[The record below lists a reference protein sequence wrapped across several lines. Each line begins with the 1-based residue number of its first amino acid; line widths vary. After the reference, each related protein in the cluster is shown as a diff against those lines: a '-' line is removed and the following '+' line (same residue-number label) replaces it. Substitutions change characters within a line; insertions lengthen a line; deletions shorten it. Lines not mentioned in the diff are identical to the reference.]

1 MGSVPNAAA
10 TADASHPVKQGLV
23 QALGVFVDTMFVC
36 TASAMIVLLSPDWHG
51 AQLTGIE
58 LTQHVLT
65 GQLGAWTNTFMTVIV
80 LFFAFSSIIGN
91 YFYGEVNMDFI
102 SRRPI
107 ASWIFRGCVLV
118 MVYFG
123 SVASLNIVWNLADL
137 FMALMAMLNLAAIA
151 LLGRYAFAAMKDYF
165 KQRSEGVE
173 NPEFDPSVLPATRG
187 IDCWPRK
194 KDEEVN

>member
-1 MGSVPNAAA
+1 
-10 TADASHPVKQGLV
+10 
-23 QALGVFVDTMFVC
+23 
-36 TASAMIVLLSPDWHG
+36 
-51 AQLTGIE
+51 
-58 LTQHVLT
+58 
-65 GQLGAWTNTFMTVIV
+65 MTVIV

-165 KQRSEGVE
+165 KQRSEGGE
-173 NPEFDPSVLPATRG
+173 
-187 IDCWPRK
+187 PR
-194 KDEEVN
+194 V

>member
-1 MGSVPNAAA
+1 
-10 TADASHPVKQGLV
+10 
-23 QALGVFVDTMFVC
+23 
-36 TASAMIVLLSPDWHG
+36 MIVLLSPDWHG

-107 ASWIFRGCVLV
+107 ASWI
-118 MVYFG
+118 
-123 SVASLNIVWNLADL
+123 S
-137 FMALMAMLNLAAIA
+137 AAA
-151 LLGRYAFAAMKDYF
+151 
-165 KQRSEGVE
+165 
-173 NPEFDPSVLPATRG
+173 
-187 IDCWPRK
+187 CW
-194 KDEEVN
+194 